1 MIMICLCECAFS
13 ASLIIPTAF
22 NYRLSHTIVEL
33 ENNGFMIL
41 LETDIF
47 ENNFLNAW
55 CWLHLLHSDTD
66 RRPYPNDRVW
76 KGKHRSMTL
85 TGRATVGR
93 TSLHSAVDLSQV
105 RSHGCNCSG
114 VTWSTSWHTADIAAE

>member
-47 ENNFLNAW
+47 ENNFLNA
-55 CWLHLLHSDTD
+55 
-66 RRPYPNDRVW
+66 
-76 KGKHRSMTL
+76 
-85 TGRATVGR
+85 
-93 TSLHSAVDLSQV
+93 
-105 RSHGCNCSG
+105 
-114 VTWSTSWHTADIAAE
+114 